1 MHILCGV
8 SRRETC
14 HNPRPLP
21 HNSHGSRLPSS
32 TGPATDPVR
41 RRQLGQLARAKGPV
55 ERRLMRMR
63 QTRRGLFDGGGRV
76 EGGGG
81 ETKGGEAGTG
91 LFQVGD
97 ESLALI
103 QW

>member
-1 MHILCGV
+1 MSGEGV
-8 SRRETC
+8 DSI
-14 HNPRPLP
+14 
-21 HNSHGSRLPSS
+21 
-32 TGPATDPVR
+32 R

-63 QTRRGLFDGGGRV
+63 QNRRGLFNREAEEKGRW
-76 EGGGG
+76 
-81 ETKGGEAGTG
+81 ETSGGEAKEREGRRDAADI
-91 LFQVGD
+91 FKNGD